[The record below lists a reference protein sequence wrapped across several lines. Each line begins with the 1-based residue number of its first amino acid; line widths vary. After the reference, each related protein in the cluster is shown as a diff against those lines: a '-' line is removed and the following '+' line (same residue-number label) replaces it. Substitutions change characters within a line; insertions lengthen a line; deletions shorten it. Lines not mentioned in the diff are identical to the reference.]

1 LRFGGLRAE
10 RLTDMKTYD
19 IGPLTMEYV
28 FKRAGI
34 ENVSDMQAV
43 FDAVEG
49 ALEYKNERFKEMAIE
64 YRQQIDA
71 ARYEDRA

>member
-1 LRFGGLRAE
+1 LRFVGPLAE
-10 RLTDMKTYD
+10 RRTSMTTYN

-34 ENVSDMQAV
+34 ENVSDMQVV

-49 ALEYKNERFKEMAIE
+49 ALELKNKHYGDMYREMSER
-64 YRQQIDA
+64 IDA

>member
-1 LRFGGLRAE
+1 
-10 RLTDMKTYD
+10 MNSYN

-49 ALEYKNERFKEMAIE
+49 ALEYKNEHIRGIASELQDS
-64 YRQQIDA
+64 RN
-71 ARYEDRA
+71 ARDGDY

>member
-1 LRFGGLRAE
+1 
-10 RLTDMKTYD
+10 MNTYN

-34 ENVSDMQAV
+34 KNVADMQAV

-49 ALEYKNERFKEMAIE
+49 ALEYKNEHFKKMAIE
-64 YRQQIDA
+64 YRQQIEA

>member
-1 LRFGGLRAE
+1 M
-10 RLTDMKTYD
+10 TTYN

-34 ENVSDMQAV
+34 QNVSDMQAV

-49 ALEYKNERFKEMAIE
+49 ALELKNQHYSSMYREMSKRIS
-64 YRQQIDA
+64 A
-71 ARYEDRA
+71 AGYEDQA

>member
-1 LRFGGLRAE
+1 
-10 RLTDMKTYD
+10 MNTYN

-43 FDAVEG
+43 FDAVEA
-49 ALEYKNERFKEMAIE
+49 ALKYKNEHIRSIGKELQIE
-64 YRQQIDA
+64 RDPRHGNY
-71 ARYEDRA
+71 